1 MRIPTII
8 IITHQIRVEA
18 ADFIMVRVETDSLED
33 SPHEIEDKDLNIVN
47 INFRTTAI
55 IEAHRNKII
64 HNMVA
69 HVNRISKVTKEMHTE
84 AEAGAGVL
92 NNLEDAPVAGRTSRI
107 TLALIIINIT
117 HTISNWKCTAHHAVC
132 VEDLIIPPNIV
143 IKGNMI
149 SITSWKR

>member
-8 IITHQIRVEA
+8 IIIHQIRVEA
-18 ADFIMVRVETDSLED
+18 ADLIMVRAETDNLED
-33 SPHEIEDKDLNIVN
+33 LPHEIEDKDLNIVN
-47 INFRTTAI
+47 VSFRTTTI
-55 IEAHRNKII
+55 REVHRNKIV
-64 HNMVA
+64 HNMVV
-69 HVNRISKVTKEMHTE
+69 HVNCISKATKEMHTE

-107 TLALIIINIT
+107 MLALININIT
-117 HTISNWKCTAHHAVC
+117 HMTSNQNSMAHHAVC